1 MSNCQKQL
9 LNLGVLISALR
20 TVAAITRLFPH
31 TDDDQFNLL
40 PKPKMTIDHVGGAY
54 HLYL

>member
-40 PKPKMTIDHVGGAY
+40 PKPKMTIDYVGGAY